1 MSSESSAVYPD
12 LPMRGITGEL
22 RFNEPMAR
30 HTSWKVGGVADTE
43 RIYQVCLL
51 CLIFFPKVISSY
63 VPAHHLRLMPGI
75 IVQVQVYTG

>member
-30 HTSWKVGGVADTE
+30 HTSWKVGGVADLDGRSRLSILWE
-43 RIYQVCLL
+43 EMND
-51 CLIFFPKVISSY
+51 SSKWTSGW
-63 VPAHHLRLMPGI
+63 LSW
-75 IVQVQVYTG
+75 